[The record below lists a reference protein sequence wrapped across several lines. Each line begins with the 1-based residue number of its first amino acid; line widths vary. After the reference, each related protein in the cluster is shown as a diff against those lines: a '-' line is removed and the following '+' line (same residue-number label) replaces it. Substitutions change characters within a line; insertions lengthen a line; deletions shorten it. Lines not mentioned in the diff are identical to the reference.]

1 MFRGNKK
8 KSGFNLKVNMEQL
21 KEYIS
26 LCWFKGDFDEMPE
39 SMSLFRN
46 ALIFYTVVAVFLQIN
61 AIGGFIEAFIL
72 VGFEIVLT
80 FMFVSIL
87 LYFAKAM
94 DQFWR
99 VQTLYFICQDFIL
112 IFSVP
117 LLIWVTITENAWA
130 YYTLAIVVV
139 WAIAVFAYINNQII
153 NSGSFVSTMLS
164 LAYFVTVYGGGFLL
178 LLVFL

>member
-1 MFRGNKK
+1 
-8 KSGFNLKVNMEQL
+8 MEQI

-26 LCWFKGDFDEMPE
+26 LCWLQGDLDEMSE
-39 SMSLFRN
+39 SIPIFRN
-46 ALIFYTVVAVFLQIN
+46 ALIFYAVVAVFLQIN

-80 FMFVSIL
+80 FIFILAL
-87 LYFAKAM
+87 LYFTKAM

-99 VQTLYFICQDFIL
+99 VLTAYFICQDFIL

-117 LLIWVTITENAWA
+117 LLIWVTISENAWA
-130 YYTLAIVVV
+130 YYTLALVML
-139 WAIAVFAYINNQII
+139 WAVAAFAYINNQII
-153 NSGSFVSTMLS
+153 TSGSFVSTMLS

-178 LLVFL
+178 LLIFL